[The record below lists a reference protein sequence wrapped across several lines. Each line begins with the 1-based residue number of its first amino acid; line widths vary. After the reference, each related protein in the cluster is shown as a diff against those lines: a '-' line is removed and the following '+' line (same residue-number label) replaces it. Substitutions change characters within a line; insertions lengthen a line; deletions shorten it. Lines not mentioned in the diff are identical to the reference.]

1 MAIHSSMLAWTI
13 LWTEKPGGQRLR
25 HDRSDSMHSL
35 SILGAPWRDAS
46 WAIVPGSALY
56 LLGTSEK
63 HKSPQQTCW
72 IGSSGRGGSEH
83 CALASPAAGCFWCM
97 LTSVHHRHGG
107 EERPPLEPGEGWV
120 YGFPL
125 VTPAVFIPL
134 AIKACLKQARQVKEW
149 EEGKMLNK
157 TIKRR

>member
-1 MAIHSSMLAWTI
+1 
-13 LWTEKPGGQRLR
+13 
-25 HDRSDSMHSL
+25 
-35 SILGAPWRDAS
+35 
-46 WAIVPGSALY
+46 
-56 LLGTSEK
+56 
-63 HKSPQQTCW
+63 
-72 IGSSGRGGSEH
+72 
-83 CALASPAAGCFWCM
+83 M
-97 LTSVHHRHGG
+97 LTSVHHRCGG
-107 EERPPLEPGEGWV
+107 EERPPLEPWEGWV